1 MLYPVSLLTQE
12 LHPMADWNPSLYLQF
27 DAERTRP
34 AADLLSR
41 IAYLQI
47 EHAVDLGCGLSLGSM
62 YFHWPF
68 TMASV
73 LFRFC

>member
-41 IAYLQI
+41 IAHLQV
-47 EHAVDLGCGLSLGSM
+47 EHAVDLGCGPGGAGLTRL
-62 YFHWPF
+62 
-68 TMASV
+68 
-73 LFRFC
+73 